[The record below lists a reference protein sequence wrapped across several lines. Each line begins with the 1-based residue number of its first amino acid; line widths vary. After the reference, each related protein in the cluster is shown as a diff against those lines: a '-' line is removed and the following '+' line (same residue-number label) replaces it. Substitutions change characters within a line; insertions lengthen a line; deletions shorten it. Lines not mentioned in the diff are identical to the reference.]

1 MAPGQAKEPSLQV
14 LQGGEGAGF
23 SSEFVLPM
31 LENSSPD
38 HTLDLEF
45 SWPGGQPSGGVRK
58 IVLQAEI
65 SQFPKPGF
73 TGRIGRGEDDSSSP
87 GEDIVAIVQP
97 TKLSE
102 QGKHPEVELGRERE
116 TAGHEEYHWSWRC
129 LVEAEKSLEV
139 DLVVVIQHVLLLTGE
154 NQTC

>member
-1 MAPGQAKEPSLQV
+1 
-14 LQGGEGAGF
+14 
-23 SSEFVLPM
+23 M

-58 IVLQAEI
+58 IILQADI

-73 TGRIGRGEDDSSSP
+73 AGIGRGEDDSSSP

-116 TAGHEEYHWSWRC
+116 TASHEEDYWSWRC

-139 DLVVVIQHVLLLTGE
+139 DFVVVIKQVLFLARE
-154 NQTC
+154 NETRQS

>member
-1 MAPGQAKEPSLQV
+1 
-14 LQGGEGAGF
+14 
-23 SSEFVLPM
+23 M

-45 SWPGGQPSGGVRK
+45 SWPGGQPSGGGRK

-102 QGKHPEVELGRERE
+102 QGKHSEVELGRERE
-116 TAGHEEYHWSWRC
+116 TSGHKEDYWCWRC
-129 LVEAEKSLEV
+129 LVEAEKSLDV
-139 DLVVVIQHVLLLTGE
+139 DLVVVIKQALFLASE
-154 NQTC
+154 NETRQS